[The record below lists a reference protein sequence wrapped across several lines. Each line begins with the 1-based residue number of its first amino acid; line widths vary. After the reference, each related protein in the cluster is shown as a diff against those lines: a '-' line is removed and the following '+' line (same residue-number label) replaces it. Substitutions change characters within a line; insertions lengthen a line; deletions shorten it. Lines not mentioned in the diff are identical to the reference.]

1 MAVKIITV
9 EGKPDFDCPISW
21 TVEQAKNE
29 IRSGY
34 VLAGG
39 FLREDGVILLGAV
52 LISSTTGALSFTH
65 AQAQRGI
72 FNVLMWHFLL
82 CLFNLAA
89 VSYLK
94 FTFITF
100 LLCPFRFS
108 RLIPVQWNLFY
119 LSAFFL
125 SYGSFSGSG
134 CSFSY
139 GSYPGFGCG
148 SSSCSYSGSGCGSS
162 FSGSGCGSSYGSYSG
177 SG

>member
-1 MAVKIITV
+1 VTMAVKIITV

-72 FNVLMWHFLL
+72 FNDLMWRLFVLL
-82 CLFNLAA
+82 VQPCCRFIFKIHIYHIFIMSLSILA
-89 VSYLK
+89 L
-94 FTFITF
+94 
-100 LLCPFRFS
+100 
-108 RLIPVQWNLFY
+108 N
-119 LSAFFL
+119 
-125 SYGSFSGSG
+125 
-134 CSFSY
+134 
-139 GSYPGFGCG
+139 
-148 SSSCSYSGSGCGSS
+148 SCSMESILSVRVVS
-162 FSGSGCGSSYGSYSG
+162 
-177 SG
+177 

>member
-72 FNVLMWHFLL
+72 FNVLSL
-82 CLFNLAA
+82 N
-89 VSYLK
+89 V
-94 FTFITF
+94 
-100 LLCPFRFS
+100 
-108 RLIPVQWNLFY
+108 
-119 LSAFFL
+119 AFFPLLVQPCCRFIFKIYVYHIFIMSL
-125 SYGSFSGSG
+125 SILSLN
-134 CSFSY
+134 
-139 GSYPGFGCG
+139 
-148 SSSCSYSGSGCGSS
+148 SCSMESILSVRV
-162 FSGSGCGSSYGSYSG
+162 FS
-177 SG
+177 